1 MQINNVTITDI
12 DQIYSFYRIASD
24 YQKAKEKVIVWP
36 DFNRNMVETE
46 IAEHRQFKM
55 LMNNEV
61 VCIWAITFN
70 DEQIWEERNRDS
82 AIYIHRIAT
91 NPDFRGRNFVSKIV
105 DWAKEYAKEKGIQFD
120 IVVNIQGDEP
130 FIDPNLIEELV
141 HSFDDDQVSMVS
153 AMSKIE
159 NIKDLQ
165 DPNVVKVVVD
175 TQNNAIYFSRAPIP
189 FPRDHQEI
197 IRSNEELKKHNFF
210 RHIGIYGYRKD
221 FLAKY
226 IEMDQTNLEKLE
238 KLEQL
243 RVIENGFKIKM
254 IEAATSL
261 TGIDTQE
268 DYEEALKKY

>member
-1 MQINNVTITDI
+1 M
-12 DQIYSFYRIASD
+12 
-24 YQKAKEKVIVWP
+24 KKVIVIP
-36 DFNRNMVETE
+36 ARLDSSRLPKKILLDLKGKTVIQRVYE
-46 IAEHRQFKM
+46 QCLKV
-55 LMNNEV
+55 NNIDGV
-61 VCIWAITFN
+61 
-70 DEQIWEERNRDS
+70 
-82 AIYIHRIAT
+82 YIAT
-91 NPDFRGRNFVSKIV
+91 DSSEIEEVCRSFTNHIILTKSSHQSGTDRIGEAVAGIDCDIIV
-105 DWAKEYAKEKGIQFD
+105 N
-120 IVVNIQGDEP
+120 VQGDEP

-141 HSFDDDQVSMVS
+141 HSFDDDQVSMAS

-165 DPNVVKVVVD
+165 DPNVVKVVLD

-189 FPRDHQEI
+189 YPRDHQEI
-197 IRSNEELKKHNFF
+197 IRSNEELKKYNFF
-210 RHIGIYGYRKD
+210 RHIGIYGYQKD

-226 IEMDQTNLEKLE
+226 IKMDQTKLEKLE

-254 IEAATSL
+254 IEVASSP

>member
-1 MQINNVTITDI
+1 M
-12 DQIYSFYRIASD
+12 
-24 YQKAKEKVIVWP
+24 KKVIVIP
-36 DFNRNMVETE
+36 ARLDSSRLPKKVLLELKGKTV
-46 IAEHRQFKM
+46 IQR
-55 LMNNEV
+55 V
-61 VCIWAITFN
+61 Y
-70 DEQIWEERNRDS
+70 EQCLKVKNIDGV
-82 AIYIHRIAT
+82 YIAT
-91 NPDFRGRNFVSKIV
+91 DSSEIEEVCRSFTNHIILTKSSHQSGTDRIGEAVAGIDCDIIV
-105 DWAKEYAKEKGIQFD
+105 N
-120 IVVNIQGDEP
+120 VQGDEP

-141 HSFDDDQVSMVS
+141 HSFDDDQVYMAS

-197 IRSNEELKKHNFF
+197 IQLNEQLKKHNFF
-210 RHIGIYGYRKD
+210 RHIGIYGYQKD

-226 IEMDQTNLEKLE
+226 IKMDQTNLEKLE

-254 IEAATSL
+254 IEAASSL
-261 TGIDTQE
+261 IGIDTQE

>member
-1 MQINNVTITDI
+1 M
-12 DQIYSFYRIASD
+12 
-24 YQKAKEKVIVWP
+24 KKVIIIPARLDSSRLPKKVLL
-36 DFNRNMVETE
+36 DLKGKTVIQRVY
-46 IAEHRQFKM
+46 
-55 LMNNEV
+55 
-61 VCIWAITFN
+61 
-70 DEQIWEERNRDS
+70 EQCLKVKNIDGV
-82 AIYIHRIAT
+82 YIAT
-91 NPDFRGRNFVSKIV
+91 DSSEIEEVCRSFTNHIILTKSSHQSGTDRIGEAVAGIDCDIIV
-105 DWAKEYAKEKGIQFD
+105 N
-120 IVVNIQGDEP
+120 VQGDEP

-141 HSFDDDQVSMVS
+141 HSFDDDQVYMAS

-197 IRSNEELKKHNFF
+197 IQLNEQLKKHNFF
-210 RHIGIYGYRKD
+210 RHIGIYGYQKD

-226 IEMDQTNLEKLE
+226 IKMDQTNLEKLE

-254 IEAATSL
+254 IEAASSL
-261 TGIDTQE
+261 IGIDTQE

>member
-1 MQINNVTITDI
+1 M
-12 DQIYSFYRIASD
+12 
-24 YQKAKEKVIVWP
+24 KKVIVIP
-36 DFNRNMVETE
+36 ARLDSSRLPKKVLLELKGKTV
-46 IAEHRQFKM
+46 IQR
-55 LMNNEV
+55 V
-61 VCIWAITFN
+61 Y
-70 DEQIWEERNRDS
+70 EQCLKVKNIDGV
-82 AIYIHRIAT
+82 YIAT
-91 NPDFRGRNFVSKIV
+91 DSSEIEEVCRSFTNHIILTKSSHQSGTDRIGEAVAGIDCDIIV
-105 DWAKEYAKEKGIQFD
+105 N
-120 IVVNIQGDEP
+120 VQGDEP

-141 HSFDDDQVSMVS
+141 HSFDDDQVYMAS

-197 IRSNEELKKHNFF
+197 IQLNEQLKKHNFF
-210 RHIGIYGYRKD
+210 RHIGIYGYQKD

-226 IEMDQTNLEKLE
+226 IKMDQTNLE

-254 IEAATSL
+254 IEAASSL
-261 TGIDTQE
+261 IGIDTQE